1 MADVVRRLGA
11 VPVMDEALAELAV
24 RSRRRTSRGRG
35 RRRGHDR
42 YVVREDGDSL
52 AAAQPSD
59 AVRLL
64 PGHDQWV
71 MGPGTKDVQVTPP
84 DRREPVTRKANV
96 VIAGGVVRGTWVRK
110 DDELTVTWLD
120 ELPPPEAALA
130 VETARLGGLLDRD
143 LRLVLTSGRPA
154 R

>member
-1 MADVVRRLGA
+1 M
-11 VPVMDEALAELAV
+11 
-24 RSRRRTSRGRG
+24 
-35 RRRGHDR
+35 
-42 YVVREDGDSL
+42 
-52 AAAQPSD
+52 
-59 AVRLL
+59 RLL

-96 VIAGGVVRGTWVRK
+96 VIAGGVVRGTWVRR